1 MSTKLYRYI
10 LSHLYGFCCGNVNY
24 RTYIMKKKIKDISE
38 YKKEITELAN
48 AFKEEIA
55 KREKSFPKDW
65 DLSVRYN
72 IVNNAIMAFMFH
84 VLRTSLEDS
93 HSKEEAVIAYTN
105 DLRKHFEQY
114 VASIL
119 KEYAED

>member
-1 MSTKLYRYI
+1 
-10 LSHLYGFCCGNVNY
+10 
-24 RTYIMKKKIKDISE
+24 MKKKIKDISE